1 MDEVSNGSVSNG
13 GRQLVPG
20 LLYIDD
26 KAPKYKVIENGQG
39 ENMSDDVVNVLY
51 NAICYKLS
59 TIKCHLV
66 PGLPYITLHN
76 HQLNCLIKVHS
87 KVQILFF
94 PNIHSKSDKVC
105 GLCFLVSK
113 ICEKSV

>member
-1 MDEVSNGSVSNG
+1 MV
-13 GRQLVPG
+13 LV
-20 LLYIDD
+20 
-26 KAPKYKVIENGQG
+26 KY
-39 ENMSDDVVNVLY
+39 DVVNMLY

-76 HQLNCLIKVHS
+76 HQLNCLFKVHS

-105 GLCFLVSK
+105 GLCFSVSK
-113 ICEKSV
+113 ICGKSVQIATKNFAKKMRKLRQKKAKINKKCIKMNKNA